1 MAPAG
6 IGDSVEGIHAVR
18 AAIEAGRVERLFVD
32 RRRRDDL
39 EGMVGASGVPHEVVD
54 DIRLHALTEVPQG
67 FVAKCRP
74 IAVVSVEQA
83 ISLATPA
90 ALMVLDHVEDPHNV
104 GAVAR
109 SAHAAGVQA
118 LITGGRRSAPFGP
131 AAFKAAA
138 GALEHVRVCIVSSV
152 ADTLT
157 KLKRAGVWTV
167 GLSAGVPQ
175 SLFGLSLLTE
185 PVAIVAGAEGKGL
198 SRLVGDRVDVVAS
211 IPMRSELESL
221 NVSVAAAL
229 AMFEIGRV
237 RGELG

>member
-39 EGMVGASGVPHEVVD
+39 EGMVGTSGVPYEVVD

-74 IAVVSVEQA
+74 IAAVSVKQA
-83 ISLATPA
+83 IGLATPA
-90 ALMVLDHVEDPHNV
+90 ALMMLDHVEDPHNL

-138 GALEHVRVCIVSSV
+138 GALEHVRVCIVSSI
-152 ADTLT
+152 ADTVT

-185 PVAIVAGAEGKGL
+185 PVAIVAGAEDKGL